1 MALKIFITGT
11 DTDAGKTY
19 ISTGILNIFNKHNDS
34 TLGVKPIASGCELH
48 NGVLHNADALKLQQ
62 ASSIKLPYHKI
73 NPYAFEPAIAP
84 HIAAQQI
91 HCDLSVNK
99 LIKQTEEALHYPT
112 DLCLVEGAGGW
123 YIPLNDKE
131 TMADY
136 VKAAGLT
143 VILVVGVRL
152 GCINHA
158 ILTHKA
164 IENNNIP
171 IAGWIANCIIP
182 EREEHDDIILTL
194 KKWLTSPCLG
204 VVGHNKHAGDVIHIN
219 TLLTLQ

>member
-1 MALKIFITGT
+1 MAIKLFVTGT

-19 ISTGILNIFNKHNDS
+19 ISTGILNAFNKHNYS
-34 TLGVKPIASGCELH
+34 TLGIKPIASGCELR
-48 NGVLHNADALKLQQ
+48 NGVLYNADALALQQ

-84 HIAAQQI
+84 HIAAQRV
-91 HCDLSVNK
+91 HCNVPVNE
-99 LIKQTEEALHYPT
+99 LIKRTEEALQYPT

-123 YIPLNDKE
+123 YVPLNDKE

-136 VKAAGLT
+136 VKATGLK
-143 VILVVGVRL
+143 VILVVGIRL

-164 IENNNIP
+164 IEHDDVP
-171 IAGWIANCIIP
+171 IAGWIANCMIP
-182 EREEHDDIILTL
+182 PREEHDEIIFTL
-194 KKWLTSPCLG
+194 NKWLKSPCLG
-204 VVGHNKHAGDVIHIN
+204 IVGYNEHVDNVIPIN
-219 TLLTLQ
+219 NLIF

>member
-1 MALKIFITGT
+1 MTLKIFITGT

-19 ISTGILNIFNKHNDS
+19 ISTGILRTFSKHNYS
-34 TLGVKPIASGCELH
+34 TLGVKPVASGCELN
-48 NGVLHNADALKLQQ
+48 NGVLHNADALALQQ

-73 NPYAFEPAIAP
+73 NPYAFLPAIAP
-84 HIAAQQI
+84 HIAAQQVQ
-91 HCDLSVNK
+91 CMVSVNE
-99 LIKQTEEALHYPT
+99 LIKHTKDALHYPA
-112 DLCLVEGAGGW
+112 DLCIVEGAGGW
-123 YIPLNDKE
+123 YVPLNDKE

-136 VKAAGLT
+136 VKSTGLK
-143 VILVVGVRL
+143 VIIVVGIRL

-164 IENNNIP
+164 IEHDNIP

-182 EREEHDDIILTL
+182 ERQEHNDIILTL

-204 VVGHNKHAGDVIHIN
+204 IVHHQQKIDDVILVSD
-219 TLLTLQ
+219 LL

>member
-19 ISTGILNIFNKHNDS
+19 ISTGILNVFNKHNYS

-48 NGVLHNADALKLQQ
+48 NGVLHNADALALQQ
-62 ASSIKLPYHKI
+62 ASSIKLPYQKI

-91 HCDLSVNK
+91 HCDISVDK
-99 LIKQTEEALHYPT
+99 LIKRTEEALHYPA

-123 YIPLNDKE
+123 YVPLNDKE

-136 VKAAGLT
+136 VKATDLK
-143 VILVVGVRL
+143 VILVVGIRL

-164 IENNNIP
+164 IENDDIP

-182 EREEHDDIILTL
+182 QRVEHNEIILAL

-204 VVGHNKHAGDVIHIN
+204 VVQHRQKVDEVIFISN
-219 TLLTLQ
+219 VL

>member
-1 MALKIFITGT
+1 MTQKIFITGT

-19 ISTGILNIFNKHNDS
+19 ISTGILHAFNKHNYS
-34 TLGVKPIASGCELH
+34 TLGVKPIASGCTLQ
-48 NGVLHNADALKLQQ
+48 NGVLYNADALTLQQ

-91 HCDLSVNK
+91 HCRLSVDEI
-99 LIKQTEEALHYPT
+99 IKRTEEALHYPS

-123 YIPLNDKE
+123 YVPLNEEE
-131 TMADY
+131 TMAGY
-136 VKAAGLT
+136 VKAASLK
-143 VILVVGVRL
+143 VILVVGIRL

-164 IENNNIP
+164 IENDNIP
-171 IAGWIANCIIP
+171 IAGWIANCVTP
-182 EREEHDDIILTL
+182 QRVEHDEIILTL
-194 KKWLTSPCLG
+194 KKWLTSHCLG
-204 VVGHNKHAGDVIHIN
+204 VVGFNDNPDFSLKN
-219 TLLTLQ
+219 LTPI